1 MDESKCY
8 GLHSK
13 KDYELEPTNVK
24 ATLLYAFTLL
34 GIGLTV
40 GIVVIS
46 LFNWILPL

>member
-13 KDYELEPTNVK
+13 KGYEQEPTT
-24 ATLLYAFTLL
+24 ATGTLLYVVMLL

-40 GIVVIS
+40 GVVVIS